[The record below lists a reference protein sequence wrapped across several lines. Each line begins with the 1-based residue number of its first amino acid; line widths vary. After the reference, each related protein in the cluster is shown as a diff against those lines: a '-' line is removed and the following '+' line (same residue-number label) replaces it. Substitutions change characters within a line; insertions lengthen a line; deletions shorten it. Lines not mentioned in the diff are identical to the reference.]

1 MGAIGE
7 VRSRLCTARAIR
19 FGLLHRLLGS
29 DFKSA
34 RISLRVLLVEDDYL
48 IAREIEDE
56 LKARYAGIEIVDV
69 GTEASFD
76 ESFPRFESEPL
87 DLVILD
93 IMLAEPVPQDS
104 IERHRGL
111 RGGLRCLQ
119 RLRANP
125 NLSNIPVI
133 LHTALDWID
142 LEPELRDKPAH
153 VLYAKK
159 AATLEQLF
167 VQIRAL
173 LLALDKLPRGGLATV
188 LNGVQEAVVT
198 QPSTTTWDVFISY
211 ASEDR
216 AAVALPLAKA
226 LQNSGLAVWYDE
238 FELHVGDSLTRTI
251 DAGLAKSHFGVV
263 VLSQQFFAKE
273 WPRKELDALLS
284 RESDGTKV
292 VLPVWHSV
300 DAKAVAAHSAI
311 LASRYAARTDDGLDS
326 VVRRLLDSIGRAP
339 VGLLTGLWAGRTGR
353 MRLEQNGNQVN
364 GDYDWKVAEWVGHL
378 EGTVRAGVFRYQWR
392 WDRTEEHGQGY
403 FVIDSTRD
411 ALNGEWF
418 YGDEA
423 VDIDAAIKAARWQ
436 GKHAWSFIR
445 VPRNVE
451 HL

>member
-1 MGAIGE
+1 M
-7 VRSRLCTARAIR
+7 
-19 FGLLHRLLGS
+19 
-29 DFKSA
+29 
-34 RISLRVLLVEDDYL
+34 LLVEDDYL

-56 LKARYAGIEIVDV
+56 LKARYAGMEIVDV
-69 GTEASFD
+69 GTEARFD
-76 ESFPRFESEPL
+76 ESFPRFESDPP

-93 IMLAEPVPQDS
+93 IMMAEPVPQDS
-104 IERHRGL
+104 IGRHRGL

-125 NLSNIPVI
+125 NLSNVPVI

-142 LEPELRDKPAH
+142 LERELPDKPAH

-173 LLALDKLPRGGLATV
+173 LLALDKLPRRGAATV
-188 LNGVQEAVVT
+188 HNGVPEAVVT
-198 QPSTTTWDVFISY
+198 KPGTTTWDVFTSY

-226 LQNSGLAVWYDE
+226 LQDNGLAVWYDE

-263 VLSQQFFAKE
+263 VLSRQFFAKE

-284 RESDGTKV
+284 RESDGAKV

-300 DAKAVAAHSAI
+300 DAKTVASHSAI
-311 LASRYAARTDDGLDS
+311 LASRYAARTADGLDA
-326 VVRRLLDSIGRAP
+326 VIRRLLDSIGRAS

-353 MRLEQNGNQVN
+353 C
-364 GDYDWKVAEWVGHL
+364 ASS
-378 EGTVRAGVFRYQWR
+378 
-392 WDRTEEHGQGY
+392 
-403 FVIDSTRD
+403 STATKSTGIMTGR
-411 ALNGEWF
+411 
-418 YGDEA
+418 
-423 VDIDAAIKAARWQ
+423 
-436 GKHAWSFIR
+436 
-445 VPRNVE
+445 
-451 HL
+451 